1 MFMKKTFKTL
11 AMVLS
16 LVMLLSCTVF
26 CGLTASAAYVTDGNK
41 LYTAGDAN
49 GDGNVDVTDLVAAN
63 IGAGTKAASDLDG
76 DGTVGAYDFA
86 LIRAMILG
94 IDNSQWTE

>member
-1 MFMKKTFKTL
+1 MKKAFKTL

-16 LVMLLSCTVF
+16 LVMLLSCTAIG
-26 CGLTASAAYVTDGNK
+26 CLTASAAYVTDGSNF
-41 LYTAGDAN
+41 YAAGDAN

>member
-1 MFMKKTFKTL
+1 MKKTFKTL
-11 AMVLS
+11 SMVLA
-16 LVMLLSCTVF
+16 LVMLLSCTLIG
-26 CGLTASAAYVTDGNK
+26 GLTAQAAYVTDGSA

-49 GDGNVDVTDLVAAN
+49 TDGNIDVCDLVAAN
-63 IGAGTKAASDLDG
+63 IGAGKTAASDLDG